1 MKYADLHI
9 HSIYSDGS
17 LTPEEIVHVAIEKGI
32 RVISIT
38 DHDNIGAQYITK
50 KYYNNICIIPGVEFS
65 TVYKDL
71 EIHILG
77 YFIDIDNQ
85 ELNSFLNESMNLR
98 ISRIKEILKRLEEVD
113 IHIKFEDLLDDN
125 RYSIGRGNLAKEMVK
140 RGYVK
145 TFKEAFTKYL
155 IQGKIAY
162 VPGEKKEYKEILRII
177 NKCGGIS
184 VLAHPGK
191 IYKSTE
197 VENIVKEFKCYG
209 LKGIEVYHSSHSKEK
224 ENYFYN
230 LSKKYKLLVTGGS
243 DFHKAI
249 GNEHT
254 MGEVGIDEQK
264 YNKLLSLCISK
275 MEGK

>member
-32 RVISIT
+32 KVISIT

-50 KYYNNICIIPGVEFS
+50 NKYNNICIIPGVEFS

-85 ELNSFLNESMNLR
+85 ELIEFLDEAMNLR
-98 ISRIKEILKRLEEVD
+98 ISRIKKILNKLKENN
-113 IHIKFEDLLDDN
+113 IHIELDDLLNDN

-155 IQGKIAY
+155 IQGKVAY
-162 VPGEKKEYKEILRII
+162 VPGIKKEYKEILTMI

-209 LKGIEVYHSSHSKEK
+209 LKGIEVYHSSHSKEQ

-249 GNEHT
+249 GNEHI
-254 MGEVGIDEQK
+254 MGEIGINEERF
-264 YNKLLSLCISK
+264 NKLLSLCTK
-275 MEGK
+275 